1 MKRVKMGKRIG
12 RAFAGTVLG
21 IALVVGHTGRSVIY
35 SVAEPEVAT
44 EENVQEEPLTDE
56 AVTNETVTDGTATDQ
71 SVLQLESPS
80 CILMEATTGTVLYE
94 KNADEAR
101 KPASVTKV
109 MTLLLIFEAMKAGD
123 YQMSDIVTVSEHAAS
138 MGGSQCF
145 FEAGEQ
151 QTVEDMIKC
160 IIIASG
166 NDAAVAMAEFTAG
179 SEEAFVQRMNDR
191 AKELGM
197 EHTHFVNACGLD
209 ADGHETSARDIAIM
223 SRQLIDEHP
232 EILNYSGIWMD
243 SIIHKTA
250 RGESRFDLANTNKFL
265 NMYTGATGLK
275 TGYTATAKYCMSA
288 TATRDGVTL
297 IAVVMGAETKEVR
310 NSEAMKLLDYGFAQ
324 CRTYVDTEVVPEDL
338 QIPVKKG
345 TCKSVTVKPVEQHT
359 ITLVAANPDQ
369 IEKQVIAYENLKA
382 PIHEGDAVGV
392 VQYSCN
398 GTCIS
403 EVILYAERSVPK
415 LDLKYSLSEIA
426 GRIFMAK

>member
-1 MKRVKMGKRIG
+1 MKQVQTGNRIG
-12 RAFAGTVLG
+12 RTFVSAILG
-21 IALVVGHTGRSVIY
+21 IALVVGLIGGSVIY
-35 SVAEPEVAT
+35 SAAEAETTT
-44 EENVQEEPLTDE
+44 EETLQKKPVTDENITGE
-56 AVTNETVTDGTATDQ
+56 AVTEETVEQPG
-71 SVLQLESPS
+71 LQLESPS
-80 CILMEATTGTVLYE
+80 CILMEATTGMVLYE

-179 SEEAFVQRMNDR
+179 SEESFVQRMNDR

-197 EHTHFVNACGLD
+197 ENTHFVNACGLD

-223 SRQLIDEHP
+223 SRQLIEEHP
-232 EILNYSGIWMD
+232 EILDYSGIWMD

-288 TATRDGVTL
+288 TANRNGIIL
-297 IAVVMGAETKEVR
+297 ITVIMGAETKDIR
-310 NSEAMKLLDYGFAQ
+310 NKEACKLLDYGYAN
-324 CRTYVDTEVVPEDL
+324 CNLYKDKNVLDTRSVSIENGISDELEINSTEDFSSVL
-338 QIPVKKG
+338 LRDEKADDVKK
-345 TCKSVTVKPVEQHT
+345 
-359 ITLVAANPDQ
+359 TLIRD
-369 IEKQVIAYENLKA
+369 ESLKA
-382 PIHEGDAVGV
+382 PIAKGDVVGRMEYSINGRVLGSVDV
-392 VQYSCN
+392 VATENIKKMTFGYSFKK
-398 GTCIS
+398 
-403 EVILYAERSVPK
+403 VLYLAFRS
-415 LDLKYSLSEIA
+415 
-426 GRIFMAK
+426 